1 MDFLVNLSS
10 FEKFLER
17 PVAEPAGVQEMMIIL
32 WIVITLIIAVSAR
45 GEDLTTLYPEPLG
58 YRRVAVEAGSFAE
71 YVRHLAVLP
80 DTASVRYYDGR
91 QVQQWPGSPRV
102 IDMPFLFRTDVE
114 QCADMA
120 LRLVSEYFWETG
132 KADSLAF
139 RLQNGQEI
147 SWREW
152 SVGRRLRYDAESDRH
167 VVSQDAADSS
177 RTAFEEFL
185 YYLFHWTGSVALKR
199 DLRRIAAS
207 ELQPGD
213 LIVQNTSGAMGHVS
227 VILDAAVNDDGER
240 LYLIANGWT
249 PAQSMFIRQPQAGE
263 GSDGWF
269 TLAGYERHL
278 QGYRFGPFE
287 LRRF

>member
-1 MDFLVNLSS
+1 
-10 FEKFLER
+10 
-17 PVAEPAGVQEMMIIL
+17 MIIS
-32 WIVITLIIAVSAR
+32 WIVITVMIAVSAN
-45 GEDLTTLYPEPLG
+45 GEDLTTLYPEPAG
-58 YRRVAVEAGSFAE
+58 YRRVAVAAGSFAE
-71 YVRHLAVLP
+71 YVRGRAVLS
-80 DTASVRYYDGR
+80 DTAVVRYFDGR
-91 QVQQWPGSPRV
+91 QVQQGPGSPRV
-102 IDMPFLFRTDVE
+102 IDLPFLFRTDVE

-132 KADSLAF
+132 KADSLSF
-139 RLQNGQEI
+139 RLQNGQQIE
-147 SWREW
+147 WREW
-152 SVGRRLRYDAESDRH
+152 RAGRRLRYDAQSDRH
-167 VVSQDAADSS
+167 VVSRGAADSS
-177 RTAFEEFL
+177 RAAFEGFL

-199 DLRRIAAS
+199 DLRRVSAS

-227 VILDAAVNDDGER
+227 VILDAAVNGEGER

-263 GSDGWF
+263 GVDGWF

>member
-10 FEKFLER
+10 FEKNLER
-17 PVAEPAGVQEMMIIL
+17 KFAKLGGVQFMMIIS
-32 WIVITLIIAVSAR
+32 WIVITLIIVAGAH
-45 GEDLTTLYPEPLG
+45 GEDLATLYPEPTG
-58 YRRVAVEAGSFAE
+58 YRRVAIEPGSFAE

-91 QVQQWPGSPRV
+91 PVQQWPGNTRV
-102 IDMPFLFRTDVE
+102 LDMPFLFCSDVE

-120 LRLVSEYFWETG
+120 LRLVSEYFWQTDR
-132 KADSLAF
+132 ADSLAF

-147 SWREW
+147 VWREW
-152 SVGRRLRYDAESDRH
+152 RAGQRFRYDAQSDRH
-167 VVSQDAADSS
+167 VRSRGAADSS

-185 YYLFHWTGSVALKR
+185 FYLFHWTGSVALKR

-207 ELQPGD
+207 DLQPGD

-227 VILDAAVNDDGER
+227 VILDAAVNAEGER

-263 GSDGWF
+263 GIDGWF
-269 TLAGYERHL
+269 SLAGYERHL
-278 QGYRFGPFE
+278 SGYRFGPFE